1 MARYEISVRGNQIVD
16 LKELDAR
23 EEEDLGIEWALSE
36 IKDSYR
42 HRKSVDGSYSL
53 DGREEVIE
61 FVNFLRGLLGADA
74 SKPIDDR
81 LTRL

>member
-16 LKELDAR
+16 LKELDDE

-36 IKDSYR
+36 VKDSYR
-42 HRKSVDGSYSL
+42 YRKSADGSYSL
-53 DGREEVIE
+53 DGKKEVVE
-61 FVNFLRGLLGADA
+61 FVNFLKGMLGDDA

-81 LTRL
+81 LARL